1 MGLRDY
7 LIAPPRDADAPDA
20 FGLDVSARDGLPRR
34 AADAPDASGLDVSAP
49 DASPRREADASDASS
64 RRDVARSARGLG
76 LRPARRTA
84 AEARVPAPSFGVL
97 APAGSLAPVAAGVG
111 LVIARWSPAALV
123 CLHAAVE
130 LDAPALRVPA
140 RSAAARLAASLA
152 ARDLRARACGRLV
165 FVCVAAD
172 GDGPALAARA
182 LAAAGA
188 LPTVLGVAAR
198 DPGIDVVLAAQ
209 HSLLV
214 ALAPSADPAFAELA
228 LAGANE
234 LARSAT
240 AVALTIDPISR
251 ALALAGVRAPT
262 ALARAVGEALA

>member
-7 LIAPPRDADAPDA
+7 LIAPRREADVPDA
-20 FGLDVSARDGLPRR
+20 SDLDVSARDGSPPR
-34 AADAPDASGLDVSAP
+34 
-49 DASPRREADASDASS
+49 ETDASS
-64 RRDVARSARGLG
+64 RCDVGRSARRLG

-84 AEARVPAPSFGVL
+84 AEPHVPAASFGVL

-111 LVIARWSPAALV
+111 LVIARRWPAALV
-123 CLHAAVE
+123 CLYAAGGE
-130 LDAPALRVPA
+130 LDAPVLRAPA

-165 FVCVAAD
+165 FVCVDAD
-172 GDGPALAARA
+172 GDGRALAARA
-182 LAAAGA
+182 LPAPGA

-198 DPGIDVVLAAQ
+198 DPEIDVVLAAQ
-209 HSLLV
+209 HALLV

-228 LAGANE
+228 LAGATA

-251 ALALAGVRAPT
+251 ALALAGVRAPA
-262 ALARAVGEALA
+262 ALARAVEEALA

>member
-1 MGLRDY
+1 VRLRDY
-7 LIAPPRDADAPDA
+7 LIAP
-20 FGLDVSARDGLPRR
+20 
-34 AADAPDASGLDVSAP
+34 
-49 DASPRREADASDASS
+49 RREADEPDASS
-64 RRDVARSARGLG
+64 RRDVLRAARHLG

-84 AEARVPAPSFGVL
+84 AEPSVPAASFGVL
-97 APAGSLAPVAAGVG
+97 APSASLAPVAAGVG
-111 LVIARWSPAALV
+111 LVIARRAPAALV
-123 CLHAAVE
+123 CLHGAVE
-130 LDAPALRVPA
+130 LAAPALHVPA